1 MEKILAFEVEK
12 EDQYAYVDYIAISYQ
27 ISEFLNKLRD

>member
-27 ISEFLNKLRD
+27 ISEFLSGVRD